1 MNQSN
6 SMTRHGQ
13 VDNDRQGSAPGNL
26 VRNLCLGAALTVGLP
41 GLAAAQS
48 ATASPAG
55 WQFEITPYLWMSGMK
70 GDVQSGN
77 LPKTS
82 LDAGFSDVLDV
93 LDFALM
99 GALEARNGRWGL
111 LFDAQYMKLSDS
123 ATAKRTGAGPIGAS
137 LTASAEVEMEQTML
151 AAAAAYRL
159 STGPTLVD
167 AIGGLRYMRIEVD
180 ADIGASLF
188 GPGGGGA
195 RAVSRSGS
203 ESWIDP
209 YIGVRVQHP
218 IADRW
223 TIEGYV
229 DVGGFNVGSKSAVQ
243 ASAGV
248 IYDFSK
254 TVSGKLGYRYLSVDY
269 DDDGFLFD
277 MEIQGAYLG
286 VGFRF

>member
-6 SMTRHGQ
+6 SMTRHGPG
-13 VDNDRQGSAPGNL
+13 DSDRQRCTPGNL
-26 VRNLCLGAALTVGLP
+26 VRNLCLGAALAIGLP

-48 ATASPAG
+48 ATAPPAG
-55 WQFEITPYLWMSGMK
+55 WQFEITPYVWMAGMK
-70 GDVQSGN
+70 GDVQSGS

-82 LDAGFSDVLDV
+82 LDVGFSDVLDV

-99 GALEARNGRWGL
+99 GAFEARNGRWGL

-123 ATAKRTGAGPIGAS
+123 ATAQRTGAGPIGAS
-137 LTASAEVEMEQTML
+137 LTASADAEIEQTML
-151 AAAAAYRL
+151 AAAAAYRV
-159 STGPTLVD
+159 STGPTLID
-167 AIGGLRYMRIEVD
+167 AIAGLRYMRLEVD

-188 GPGGGGA
+188 GPAGGGA

-209 YIGVRVQHP
+209 YIGLRVQHP

-223 TIEGYV
+223 TLEGYV
-229 DVGGFNVGSKSAVQ
+229 DVGGFDVGSKFTVQ

-254 TVSGKLGYRYLSVDY
+254 TIAGKLGYRYLGVDY

-277 MEIQGAYLG
+277 MEMQGAYLG
-286 VGFRF
+286 LGFRF